1 MEFMAYILDQH
12 EPVIVMTGH
21 VVVTEAADGTVT
33 TKLQFSEDVVVDI
46 PPEISDFFVFMKIPR
61 LQSEAHRW
69 FSENGEDKSELK
81 KLIRSGWFLF
91 IPPMPYRKYLATFE
105 GIRVVPTCYLQKEAQ
120 NFDDFHYA
128 TIPEHDVKKL
138 MVRVTPLLGA
148 SMWES
153 LEGEDLP
160 TSVNRFAL
168 PNSFKL
174 APPTP
179 YSKEQKAAMTLMN
192 LDELLQHGYVH
203 LERVDKPLEPKAE
216 QTSWFSKLLARI
228 TGS

>member
-1 MEFMAYILDQH
+1 MAYILDQH

-21 VVVTEAADGTVT
+21 VVTTEAPDGTVT
-33 TKLQFSEDVVVDI
+33 TKLQFSEDAVVEI
-46 PPEISDFFVFMKIPR
+46 PPEISAFFMFMKTPR
-61 LQSEAHRW
+61 LQSEAHHW
-69 FSENGEDKSELK
+69 FTENGEDRSELT
-81 KLIRSGWFLF
+81 KLVRKGWFLSL
-91 IPPMPYRKYLATFE
+91 PPMPYRKYLAEFE
-105 GIRVVPTCYLQKEAQ
+105 GIRVVPTCYLQKEAE

-168 PNSFKL
+168 PNSHKL
-174 APPTP
+174 APPAA
-179 YSKEQKAAMTLMN
+179 YSGDQKAVMTLMN
-192 LDELLQHGYVH
+192 LEELLENGYVH
-203 LERVDKPLEPKAE
+203 LQRVDKPLEPKPERTIWLA
-216 QTSWFSKLLARI
+216 KLLGR
-228 TGS
+228 